1 LAFVIILFSGLC
13 AAQLLATLQVWLSN
27 HSLAAKLKALEAVG
41 YFIIPGSLVHPSLT
55 SFKAS
60 FLGGIFFTLT
70 VGIGVT
76 LTTIIATYFWTI
88 TSKKR
93 QKEVG
98 IHPDAH
104 KGHVKTAFKKI
115 RRTPFIPFLMGLS
128 WIYLLFNLNISS
140 LGVIESLYWIIIP
153 FIVVPLTYR
162 WGAKKIYS
170 INHLHKILFSL
181 MPIVVLTLIWTSLW
195 DGNIFIRIRDHLLLE
210 TRVGQTINDFY
221 YRYTLYPAEVVK
233 PLSQKMLRTYS
244 FVNPNEPEIALKIE
258 SLLRAQDYL
267 VIPDKYTPD
276 LTILKKGSKLYF
288 KVKNLSP
295 IETDIKTFLSNPQH
309 ILKEVSRETDT
320 KAFFRRLIL
329 YSLIFGFPVALYAV
343 FFGLLHFFITKFIKP
358 LNATMVAAMLCFL
371 IGLALFWPVWKSKT
385 APQFLTDLKAALS
398 SEHFQLRV
406 AALNKIY
413 NHKLEIANLS
423 NYKKSINSRHI
434 SERYWLAKALAVS
447 KHPTT
452 YKDLIILLNDPHS
465 NVQCQVLYG
474 LGNRNNPSA
483 IPPIYHLMKS
493 SDHWYIQ
500 WYGYRALRRLGWIQP
515 RSKQNFF

>member
-1 LAFVIILFSGLC
+1 
-13 AAQLLATLQVWLSN
+13 
-27 HSLAAKLKALEAVG
+27 
-41 YFIIPGSLVHPSLT
+41 
-55 SFKAS
+55 
-60 FLGGIFFTLT
+60 
-70 VGIGVT
+70 
-76 LTTIIATYFWTI
+76 
-88 TSKKR
+88 
-93 QKEVG
+93 
-98 IHPDAH
+98 
-104 KGHVKTAFKKI
+104 
-115 RRTPFIPFLMGLS
+115 
-128 WIYLLFNLNISS
+128 
-140 LGVIESLYWIIIP
+140 
-153 FIVVPLTYR
+153 
-162 WGAKKIYS
+162 
-170 INHLHKILFSL
+170 
-181 MPIVVLTLIWTSLW
+181 
-195 DGNIFIRIRDHLLLE
+195 
-210 TRVGQTINDFY
+210 VGQTINDFY

-233 PLSQKMLRTYS
+233 PLSQKMLRTYN
-244 FVNPNEPEIALKIE
+244 FANFNEPGSALKTE
-258 SLLRAQDYL
+258 AQLRARDYL
-267 VIPDKYTPD
+267 AISDKYSPD
-276 LTILKKGSKLYF
+276 LTILKKGPKLYF
-288 KVKNLSP
+288 KVKNMSP
-295 IETDIKTFLSNPQH
+295 VETDMETFISDPQH
-309 ILKEVSRETDT
+309 ILEEVSRKSDT
-320 KAFFRRLIL
+320 KAFFRLIIL
-329 YSLIFGFPVALYAV
+329 YSLIFGFPVALYTI
-343 FFGLLHFFITKFIKP
+343 FFGLLHAFIVKFIKP
-358 LNATMVAAMLCFL
+358 LNATMVTSLLCFL

-385 APQFLTDLKAALS
+385 APQLLTDLKAALS